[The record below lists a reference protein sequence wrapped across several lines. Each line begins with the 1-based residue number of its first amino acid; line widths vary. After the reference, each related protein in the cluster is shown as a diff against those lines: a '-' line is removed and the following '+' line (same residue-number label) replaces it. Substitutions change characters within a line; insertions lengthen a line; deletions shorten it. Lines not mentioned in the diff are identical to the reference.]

1 MLNKAKGKN
10 TRTKILTPKKYIYIF
25 NLSSKKLS
33 RYQTNILLR
42 VLRFTP
48 ISKCNNTEFFRNN
61 EANDSEEFFLK
72 SNLILSQLP
81 IKDRH
86 SGHQIDAL
94 NSLNLEELETK
105 WNKKNFRI
113 K

>member
-1 MLNKAKGKN
+1 MKWKQSASTITKKMLNKAKGKN

-48 ISKCNNTEFFRNN
+48 ISKCNNIG
-61 EANDSEEFFLK
+61 LK
-72 SNLILSQLP
+72 SDIQNRL
-81 IKDRH
+81 
-86 SGHQIDAL
+86 
-94 NSLNLEELETK
+94 
-105 WNKKNFRI
+105 
-113 K
+113 